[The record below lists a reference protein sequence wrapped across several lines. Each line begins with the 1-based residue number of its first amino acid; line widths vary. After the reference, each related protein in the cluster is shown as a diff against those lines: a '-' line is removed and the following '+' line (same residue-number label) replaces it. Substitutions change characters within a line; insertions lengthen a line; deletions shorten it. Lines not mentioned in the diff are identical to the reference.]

1 MCLMHWAPSSYP
13 IDMPGSLTVALYQCM
28 PGPLDVAGN
37 LQRLEGAAQQAAES
51 GAHVLVCPEMFVTGY
66 NIGHAAVLQL
76 AQTADGGYAQAI
88 AAMARRHN
96 IALVYGYPERA
107 PQGPQTVVFN
117 AAQWISAQGERLLN
131 YRKTRLFGELDSAQF
146 VAAEPVAT
154 LLDLHGWRIGLLI
167 CYDVEFPENTRR
179 LALAG
184 ADLVVVPTANM
195 ANFDEVSQA
204 IVPLRAF
211 ENQIYLAYANYVGT
225 EGDLQYGGLS
235 TLAGPDGS
243 VLAQAGR
250 KEALIVT
257 TLSWPDLDSARRAL
271 DINQ

>member
-1 MCLMHWAPSSYP
+1 MCLMHWAPSSFP

-76 AQTADGGYAQAI
+76 AQAADGGYAQAI
-88 AAMARRHN
+88 AAIARQHN
-96 IALVYGYPERA
+96 IALVYGYPELSRR
-107 PQGPQTVVFN
+107 GPHGAVFN

-131 YRKTRLFGELDSAQF
+131 YRKTHLFGELDRAQF

-154 LLDLHGWRIGLLI
+154 LLELNGWRIGLLI

-184 ADLVVVPTANM
+184 AELVVVPTANM
-195 ANFDEVSQA
+195 ANFDEVSRT
-204 IVPLRAF
+204 IVPLQAF
-211 ENQIYLAYANYVGT
+211 ENRIYLAYANYVGT

-250 KEALIVT
+250 QDVLIVA
-257 TLSWPDLDSARRAL
+257 TLNRPDLDAVHQAL
-271 DINQ
+271 DMNQ